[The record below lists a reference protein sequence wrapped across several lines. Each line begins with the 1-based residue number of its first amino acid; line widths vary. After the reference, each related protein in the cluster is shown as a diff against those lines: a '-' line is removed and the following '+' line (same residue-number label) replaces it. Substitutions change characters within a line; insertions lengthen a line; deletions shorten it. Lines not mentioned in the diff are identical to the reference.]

1 MKEVLSGNEAIA
13 RGAYEAGCKVAL
25 AYPGTPSTEI
35 LQTIADNYKD
45 SIYCAW
51 GSNEKTAFETAL
63 GASIAGVRSLVCMKH
78 VGLNV
83 ASDPL
88 FTAAYTGVGGGFII
102 VSADD
107 PSNHSS
113 QNEQDNRWYGIHAKV
128 PVIEPSDSQEC
139 IDYVKNGFEI
149 SEKFDVPVILRTV
162 TRISHSKSI
171 CFLNEPISK
180 ASKFNYKK
188 DTRKYIMVPS
198 HSNPQHVILE
208 KKLLEIQKW
217 NSESFFTKE
226 EILNTEI
233 GIVTSGL
240 TYQYVKEVF
249 PEYSILKCGM
259 VYPAPIDAIKKF
271 REKVKKLYF
280 IEELEPILEFQARM
294 ANIKIELGKDKIP
307 YYHELSVER
316 LRSIFFEGIDFE
328 EKKPKYNFNLPPRPP
343 VLCAGCPHRATFYNL
358 GKNKDY
364 IIHGDIGCYTL
375 GFVDP
380 LNAMDTTICMGAS
393 ITMGNGFSIVNK
405 ISSEKKK
412 VISIIGESTFMH
424 SGLTGTVDAAYN
436 KLANTII
443 VLDNSVTAMTGHQD
457 NPMTGKTLMGEDA
470 PIFDIKKFAEAAN
483 IKKIDIVDGY
493 NVKKIGELIEE
504 HLNYEEVSMIVV
516 KKPCVLKKGV
526 KTNPPLK
533 INQEICKK
541 CKMCLKVGCPAIM
554 LTNDGSIIIDETM
567 CAGCTVCYQ
576 VCPFKAIEHTKN

>member
-13 RGAYEAGCKVAL
+13 RGAFEAGCKVAM

-35 LQTIADNYKD
+35 LQTIADNYKE

-63 GASIAGVRSLVCMKH
+63 GSSIAGVRSLVAMKH

-83 ASDPL
+83 AADPL
-88 FTAAYTGVGGGFII
+88 FTAAYTGVGKGFII
-102 VSADD
+102 ITADD

-113 QNEQDNRWYGIHAKV
+113 QNEQDNRWYGIHSKV
-128 PVIEPSDSQEC
+128 PVLEPSDSQEC
-139 IDYVKNGFEI
+139 IDFVKYGFEL
-149 SEKFDVPVILRTV
+149 SEKFDVPVIIRLT
-162 TRISHSKSI
+162 TRVSHSKSI
-171 CFLNEPISK
+171 CNLSNPLKVEANFD
-180 ASKFNYKK
+180 YKK
-188 DTRKYIMVPS
+188 NVRKYIMVPS

-208 KKLLEIQKW
+208 KKLQEISKW
-217 NSESFFTKE
+217 SRDSIFSKE
-226 EILNTEI
+226 EILDTEI

-249 PEYSILKCGM
+249 PNYSILKLGL
-259 VYPAPIDAIKKF
+259 VYPVSIEKIKKF
-271 REKVKKLYF
+271 RDKVKKLYF

-294 ANIKIELGKDKIP
+294 ADIKIDLGKNKIP
-307 YYHELSVER
+307 NYHEFSVER
-316 LRSIFFEGIDFE
+316 LKSIFFENIDFE
-328 EKKPKYNFNLPPRPP
+328 DKEQKYNFNLPPRPP

-358 GKNKDY
+358 GKKGY
-364 IIHGDIGCYTL
+364 IVHGDIGCYTL
-375 GFVDP
+375 GFADP
-380 LNAMDTTICMGAS
+380 LNGMDTTICMGAS

-405 ISSEKKK
+405 LSSDKKK

-436 KLANTII
+436 NLSNTII

-457 NPMTGKTLMGEDA
+457 NPMTGKTLMGENA

-483 IKKIDIVDGY
+483 IKKIDFVDGY
-493 NVKKIGELIEE
+493 YVKKIEELIEE
-504 HLNYEEVSMIVV
+504 HVNFDGPSMIVV

-533 INQEICKK
+533 INQEKCKK
-541 CKMCLKVGCPAIM
+541 CKMCLKIGCPAIS
-554 LTNDGSIIIDETM
+554 LTKEGNIVIDETM

-576 VCPFKAIEHTKN
+576 VCSFHAIEHTKN